1 MQQLW
6 EPEQINPNFKDFD
19 GEIIDDEEWDEEE

>member
-6 EPEQINPNFKDFD
+6 EPEQINPNFKDLEE
-19 GEIIDDEEWDEEE
+19 EIIDDEEWDEDE

>member
-6 EPEQINPNFKDFD
+6 EPEQVNPNYKDLE
-19 GEIIDDEEWDEEE
+19 GEIIDDEEWDEE